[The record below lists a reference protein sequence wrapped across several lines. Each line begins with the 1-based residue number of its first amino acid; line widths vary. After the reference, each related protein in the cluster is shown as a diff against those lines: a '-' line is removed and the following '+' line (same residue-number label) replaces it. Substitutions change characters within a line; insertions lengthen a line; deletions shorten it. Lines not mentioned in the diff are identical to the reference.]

1 MTFVALSDDCV
12 SSLSVSLPAVDSSQT
27 PPSSSIGGGGSIGSG
42 GSSSSD
48 ETIRSILEQARREM
62 EAQQAALEPILK
74 PSSMGPSDLALLS
87 PKLLG
92 ASTLPASY
100 SPLALSL
107 KKPSIPPSSSPSSLL
122 DFHSA
127 MVKEAGTV
135 VVGEGGGGGGSLMDG
150 GTKQGRGSWRDQ
162 WWNSMHPGGRGVT
175 SSMNDDARS
184 QEDSKEVQ
192 YR

>member
-1 MTFVALSDDCV
+1 MAFIALSDDVCL
-12 SSLSVSLPAVDSSQT
+12 SSLSLPAVDSSQP
-27 PPSSSIGGGGSIGSG
+27 PPSSSIGGGGGGIGSG

-107 KKPSIPPSSSPSSLL
+107 KKPSIPPTSSPSPSSLL

-127 MVKEAGTV
+127 MVKKEAGE
-135 VVGEGGGGGGSLMDG
+135 VVGEGGGGGGLLMDG

-162 WWNSMHPGGRGVT
+162 WWSSMHPGGQGAT
-175 SSMNDDARS
+175 ASLNDDARS

-192 YR
+192 

>member
-1 MTFVALSDDCV
+1 MAFIALSDDVCL
-12 SSLSVSLPAVDSSQT
+12 SSLSLPAVDSSQP
-27 PPSSSIGGGGSIGSG
+27 PPSSSIGGGGGGIGSG